1 VTLKI
6 DKSTWQ
12 RVRFG
17 DVVDRS
23 REQVDQ
29 ASGSIERY
37 VAGGHFTEEA
47 VEVTRFGTPDDGGMG
62 STFTYAFHPGHVLY
76 VSASWYLR
84 KVGVAT
90 FDGVVAD
97 KTYVLESRDAAVLDQ
112 RFLPWILLSDELHS
126 YAAAQSTGS
135 MNARLLWSA
144 LSAFEFD
151 LPPLDEQGR
160 IADLLWVIERHR
172 GSLVEVDA
180 ALADSQAPL
189 MAVDADSFVTV
200 NDVVTVARSGATP
213 SRANS
218 DFYGGGI
225 PWLKSGE
232 VTGDDISETEESISE
247 SGLARSATW
256 LVPSGAIVVAMYGDG
271 KTRGQVGRLG
281 SPMCTNQAVLA
292 LVPDESK
299 AEPDFLYY
307 WLRSRQ
313 AELRSKGAGAAQKNL
328 SKALVITEPFPNLS
342 RDSQLAA
349 KKKVLALD
357 RARGK
362 AASEVTELSRVRDSI
377 VAQIFGGN

>member
-1 VTLKI
+1 MTLSI
-6 DKSTWQ
+6 NKSAWQ

-23 REQVDQ
+23 REQIDQ
-29 ASGSIERY
+29 AGGGVERY
-37 VAGGHFTEEA
+37 VAGGHFPDTA
-47 VEVTRFGTPDDGGMG
+47 VEVTNFGSPDDGGMG

-97 KTYVLESRDAAVLDQ
+97 KTYVLESRDGVILDQ

-135 MNARLLWSA
+135 MNARLLWSTLA
-144 LSAFEFD
+144 AFEFD
-151 LPPLDEQGR
+151 LPPLDEQR
-160 IADLLWVIERHR
+160 RMSDLLWAIEHHR
-172 GSLVEVDA
+172 GALAEVDS
-180 ALADSQAPL
+180 ALAESQAPL
-189 MAVDADSFVTV
+189 MAVDADSFITV
-200 NDVVTVARSGATP
+200 DEVVDIARSGATP
-213 SRANS
+213 LRSNA

-232 VTGDDISETEESISE
+232 VVGDHITKTAESISE
-247 SGLARSATW
+247 AGLAGSATW

-281 SPMCTNQAVLA
+281 SAMCTNQAVLA
-292 LVPDESK
+292 LVPDESR

-313 AELRSKGAGAAQKNL
+313 VELRSKGAGAAQKNL
-328 SKALVITEPFPNLS
+328 SKSLVVTEPFPKLS
-342 RDSQLAA
+342 RESQREAA
-349 KKKVLALD
+349 RKIVTLD
-357 RARGK
+357 RAR
-362 AASEVTELSRVRDSI
+362 AQARREASELLQVRDALI
-377 VAQIFGGN
+377 AEIFGGN